1 MASCRSGVE
10 KAAFLCC
17 FLLASGSLTSCAR
30 PEEEEEQEEQRSC
43 HGAFD
48 LYFILDK

>member
-1 MASCRSGVE
+1 MASCSTSVQ

-17 FLLASGSLTSCAR
+17 FLLAMGSLIFCAR

-48 LYFILDK
+48 LYFVLDK